1 MPRRAKGCAP
11 STCLFRIARR
21 RTTRR
26 ESNSANST
34 RLFFHLRGLPERRQM
49 GLVRTLIDR
58 DREYAESALPQK
70 LRELYDGDLRFRRSP
85 AARPFVIANFVST
98 LDGVV
103 SFEMKGKS
111 GGSTISG
118 SNPADRFIM
127 GLLRA
132 SADAVMIGAGTLND
146 VSAKSLWTPG
156 YVYPD
161 AKDLYEE
168 YRVNAQHKPRYPLLV
183 VVSGSGRLELK
194 RAIFRT
200 PAIRTV
206 VITTSAGRDELK
218 RRGAATSGSVAIHA
232 LNSSGGSIAPRAILQ
247 LLQSQYGVKRLLHE
261 GGPTL
266 FGQFLAA
273 EAIDELFL
281 TLSPQIAGRKGD
293 ATRPA
298 VVEGVEFVPSSAPW
312 FETVSVK
319 VKAAYLYLRYR
330 CRRRSSV
337 SRSGSGQ

>member
-1 MPRRAKGCAP
+1 
-11 STCLFRIARR
+11 
-21 RTTRR
+21 
-26 ESNSANST
+26 
-34 RLFFHLRGLPERRQM
+34 M
-49 GLVRTLIDR
+49 GLVRTLIDC

-70 LRELYDGDLRFRRSP
+70 LRELYDGDLHFRTSP

-103 SFEMKGKS
+103 SFEIKGKS

-132 SADAVMIGAGTLND
+132 SADAIMVGAGTLHD
-146 VSAKSLWTPG
+146 VSAKSLWTPE

-161 AKDLYEE
+161 AKHLYEE
-168 YRVNAQHKPRYPLLV
+168 YRVNVQHKPRYPLLV
-183 VVSGSGRLELK
+183 IVSGSGQLELK

-206 VITTSAGRDELK
+206 VITTSAGRDELT
-218 RRGAATSGSVAIHA
+218 RRGAANLGSVEVHA
-232 LNSSGGSIAPRAILQ
+232 LKSSRGSIAPRAILQ
-247 LLQSQYGVKRLLHE
+247 LLQSQFGVSRLLHE

-273 EAIDELFL
+273 KVVDELFL

-298 VVEGVEFVPSSAPW
+298 VVQGVAFVPNSAPW
-312 FETVSVK
+312 FEMVSAK
-319 VKAAYLYLRYR
+319 EKAAYLYLRYR
-330 CRRRSSV
+330 RRRK
-337 SRSGSGQ
+337 